1 MVSPFDVEEIFPDV
15 GAESVRLPRR
25 QSGSSP
31 QGLAVTL
38 IADYTLRCRAWLP
51 TAAIVALLGQ
61 SGVTTGAARTA
72 ISRLARRGV
81 LEGSRRGRHSSY
93 RLTGPAA
100 GDLSSGGISIAGFAA
115 GPDSWDGSWTAFVF
129 TMPKEE
135 KTRRSSLRAQ
145 LRWRG
150 YAPLYDGVWVSPHPM
165 KEQDHA
171 ELVASTPGA
180 TTAFRARHLRFA
192 SGTTRD
198 PIEAWDLAAIA
209 EEYDRFI
216 RRWTPLLPR
225 IRADDVT
232 GADAVLARTEV
243 MDTYRRFPSLDPLLP
258 LELLP
263 PDWPRTRARQAFVAV
278 YDGLAEPAQDYVRAV
293 AAQVDDEPRP
303 DIRAHSVAEM
313 AVGVTSADAHPETA
327 GTRSEPDPVGD
338 LDSLAARRR
347 RPART

>member
-1 MVSPFDVEEIFPDV
+1 M
-15 GAESVRLPRR
+15 PRR

-38 IADYTLRCRAWLP
+38 IADYTLSSRAWLP
-51 TAAIVALLGQ
+51 TASIVALLGEF
-61 SGVTTGAARTA
+61 GVTAGAARTA

-135 KTRRSSLRAQ
+135 KSRRSSLRAQ

-165 KEQDHA
+165 KEHDHA
-171 ELVASTPGA
+171 ELVAATPGA

-198 PIEAWDLAAIA
+198 PIEAWDITAIA
-209 EEYDRFI
+209 AEYETFV

-225 IRADDVT
+225 IRADDIT
-232 GADAVLARTEV
+232 GAAAVRARTEV
-243 MDTYRRFPSLDPLLP
+243 MDTYRRFPALDPLLP

-263 PDWPRTRARQAFVAV
+263 PDWPRTRARETFVAV
-278 YDGLAEPAQDYVRAV
+278 YDGLAEPAQDHVRAV
-293 AAQVDDEPRP
+293 AAHVDDEPRP
-303 DIRAHSVAEM
+303 DIRTHTVAEM
-313 AVGVTSADAHPETA
+313 AVGVIGSSTKATTNRAS
-327 GTRSEPDPVGD
+327 G
-338 LDSLAARRR
+338 
-347 RPART
+347 